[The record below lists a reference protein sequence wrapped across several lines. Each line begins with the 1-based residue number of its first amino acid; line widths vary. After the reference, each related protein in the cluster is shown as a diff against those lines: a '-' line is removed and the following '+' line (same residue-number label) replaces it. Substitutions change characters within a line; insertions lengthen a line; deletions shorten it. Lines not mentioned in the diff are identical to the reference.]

1 MNLDL
6 NLTPYEKI
14 NSNSI
19 INLNVKHKTI
29 MVLENNGENLQDLGL
44 GENFVRHQSM
54 THTPPK
60 KINKFDP
67 IKIKNFC
74 SAGDPFIG

>member
-1 MNLDL
+1 
-6 NLTPYEKI
+6 
-14 NSNSI
+14 
-19 INLNVKHKTI
+19 

-54 THTPPK
+54 TPTHTHK

>member
-1 MNLDL
+1 
-6 NLTPYEKI
+6 
-14 NSNSI
+14 
-19 INLNVKHKTI
+19 

-54 THTPPK
+54 THKRK

-67 IKIKNFC
+67 IKIKNLC
-74 SAGDPFIG
+74 SARDPFIG